1 MDIEPSGE
9 GEHLWLLIS
18 KKDQNT
24 SWVAGILAKLAG
36 IKRNDVGYCGMKDR
50 FAITTQWFSL
60 HVPGRDLDLDTLI
73 HSDFTILRT
82 ARHNKKL
89 RRGMHQGNRFKIV
102 LRELEVEEK
111 SFDDRMK
118 LISLHGVPNY
128 FGEQRF
134 GHQGNNLHEV
144 QKLIMADK
152 LKGNRHGTGLYLSAA
167 RSWLFNLVLARHID
181 NADGSLDRLQDYT
194 GPLWGRGRS
203 SVDRNAASV
212 EEQVLKDWQDW
223 CYALEH
229 AGLKQERRN
238 LILRSD
244 SVLYDWIEPN
254 QLSLEFSLLR
264 GCFATALL
272 REIAQLSRPSYV
284 PI

>member
-60 HVPGRDLDLDTLI
+60 YVPSRDLDLSTLT

-82 ARHNKKL
+82 ARHHKKL
-89 RRGMHQGNRFKIV
+89 RRGMHRGNRFKIV
-102 LRELEVEEK
+102 LKQFEVEKK

-118 LISLHGVPNY
+118 LISRFGVPNY

-181 NADGSLDRLQDYT
+181 NADESLGRLQEYT

-203 SVDRNAASV
+203 SADREVASV
-212 EEQVLKDWQDW
+212 EEQILKDWQDW

-229 AGLKQERRN
+229 AGLKPERRN

-244 SVLYDWIEPN
+244 SILYEWIEPN

-264 GCFATALL
+264 GCFATVLL
-272 REIAQLSRPSYV
+272 REIAQLSRPSNV
-284 PI
+284 SI

>member
-9 GEHLWLLIS
+9 GEHLLLLIS

-60 HVPGRDLDLDTLI
+60 YVPSRDLDLSTLT

-82 ARHNKKL
+82 ARHHKKL
-89 RRGMHQGNRFKIV
+89 RRGMHRGNRFKIV
-102 LRELEVEEK
+102 LKQFEVEKK

-118 LISLHGVPNY
+118 LISRYGVPNY

-181 NADGSLDRLQDYT
+181 NADESLDRLQEYT

-203 SVDRNAASV
+203 SADREVASV
-212 EEQVLKDWQDW
+212 EEQILKDWQDW
-223 CYALEH
+223 CCALEH

-244 SVLYDWIEPN
+244 SILYEWIEPN

-264 GCFATALL
+264 GCFATVLL
-272 REIAQLSRPSYV
+272 REIAQLSRPSNV
-284 PI
+284 SI

>member
-60 HVPGRDLDLDTLI
+60 YVPSRDLDLSTLT

-82 ARHNKKL
+82 ARHHKKL
-89 RRGMHQGNRFKIV
+89 RRGMHRGNRFKIV
-102 LRELEVEEK
+102 LKQFEVEKK

-118 LISLHGVPNY
+118 LISRYGVPNY

-203 SVDRNAASV
+203 SADREVASV
-212 EEQVLKDWQDW
+212 EEQILKDWQDW

-244 SVLYDWIEPN
+244 SILYEWIEPN

-264 GCFATALL
+264 GCFATVLL
-272 REIAQLSRPSYV
+272 REIAQLSRPSNV
-284 PI
+284 SI

>member
-102 LRELEVEEK
+102 LREFEVEEK

-118 LISLHGVPNY
+118 LISRYGVPNY

-144 QKLIMADK
+144 QKLIIADK

-203 SVDRNAASV
+203 SADRNAASV

-254 QLSLEFSLLR
+254 QLSLEFSLSR

>member
-9 GEHLWLLIS
+9 GDHLWLLIS

-50 FAITTQWFSL
+50 YAITTQWFSL
-60 HVPGRDLDLDTLI
+60 HVPSRDLDLGTLI

-82 ARHNKKL
+82 ARHHKKL

-102 LRELEVEEK
+102 LKEFEVEKK

-118 LISLHGVPNY
+118 LISRHGVPNY

-167 RSWLFNLVLARHID
+167 RSWLFNLVLARQID
-181 NADGSLDRLQDYT
+181 NADGSLDRLQEYT

-203 SVDRNAASV
+203 SADRKAASV

-244 SVLYDWIEPN
+244 SILFDWIEPN

-264 GCFATALL
+264 GCFATVLL

-284 PI
+284 SI

>member
-102 LRELEVEEK
+102 LREFEVEEK

-118 LISLHGVPNY
+118 LISRYGVPNY

-167 RSWLFNLVLARHID
+167 RSWLFNLVLARHIG

-203 SVDRNAASV
+203 SADRNAASV

-238 LILRSD
+238 LTLRSD
-244 SVLYDWIEPN
+244 NVLYDWIEPN

>member
-60 HVPGRDLDLDTLI
+60 YVPSRDLDLSTLT

-82 ARHNKKL
+82 ARHHKKL
-89 RRGMHQGNRFKIV
+89 RRGMHRGNRFKIV
-102 LRELEVEEK
+102 LKQFEVEKK

-118 LISLHGVPNY
+118 LISRYGVPNY

-152 LKGNRHGTGLYLSAA
+152 LKGNRHCTGLYLSAA
-167 RSWLFNLVLARHID
+167 RSRLFNLVLARHID
-181 NADGSLDRLQDYT
+181 NADESLDRLQEYT

-203 SVDRNAASV
+203 SADREVASV
-212 EEQVLKDWQDW
+212 EEQILKDWQDW

-244 SVLYDWIEPN
+244 SILYEWIEPN

-264 GCFATALL
+264 GCFATVLL
-272 REIAQLSRPSYV
+272 REIAQLSRPSNV
-284 PI
+284 SI

>member
-111 SFDDRMK
+111 SFDDRMR
-118 LISLHGVPNY
+118 LISRYGVPNY

-203 SVDRNAASV
+203 SADRNAASV

>member
-60 HVPGRDLDLDTLI
+60 YVPSRDLDLSTLT

-82 ARHNKKL
+82 ARHHKKL
-89 RRGMHQGNRFKIV
+89 RRGMHRGNRFKIV
-102 LRELEVEEK
+102 LKQFEVEKK

-118 LISLHGVPNY
+118 LISRFGVPNY

-134 GHQGNNLHEV
+134 GHQG
-144 QKLIMADK
+144 IIFM
-152 LKGNRHGTGLYLSAA
+152 RF
-167 RSWLFNLVLARHID
+167 R
-181 NADGSLDRLQDYT
+181 
-194 GPLWGRGRS
+194 
-203 SVDRNAASV
+203 
-212 EEQVLKDWQDW
+212 
-223 CYALEH
+223 
-229 AGLKQERRN
+229 
-238 LILRSD
+238 
-244 SVLYDWIEPN
+244 
-254 QLSLEFSLLR
+254 SLLWQ
-264 GCFATALL
+264 
-272 REIAQLSRPSYV
+272 IN
-284 PI
+284 

>member
-60 HVPGRDLDLDTLI
+60 YVPSRDLDLSTLT

-82 ARHNKKL
+82 ARHHKKL
-89 RRGMHQGNRFKIV
+89 RRGMHRGNRFKIV
-102 LRELEVEEK
+102 LKQFEVEKK

-118 LISLHGVPNY
+118 LISRYGVPNY

-203 SVDRNAASV
+203 SADRNAASV

-244 SVLYDWIEPN
+244 SVIYDWIEPN
-254 QLSLEFSLLR
+254 QLSLEFSLSR

>member
-73 HSDFTILRT
+73 HNDFTILRT

-102 LRELEVEEK
+102 LREFEVEEK

-118 LISLHGVPNY
+118 LISRYGVPNY

-203 SVDRNAASV
+203 SADRNAASV

-244 SVLYDWIEPN
+244 SILYDWIEPN
-254 QLSLEFSLLR
+254 QLSLEFSLSR

>member
-1 MDIEPSGE
+1 
-9 GEHLWLLIS
+9 LIS

-118 LISLHGVPNY
+118 LISRYGVPNY

-203 SVDRNAASV
+203 SADRNAASV

>member
-24 SWVAGILAKLAG
+24 SWVAGILAKLTG

-102 LRELEVEEK
+102 LREFEVEEK

-118 LISLHGVPNY
+118 LISRYGVPNY

-203 SVDRNAASV
+203 SADRNAASV

-238 LILRSD
+238 LTLRSD
-244 SVLYDWIEPN
+244 NVLYDWIEPN
-254 QLSLEFSLLR
+254 QLSLEFSLSR

-284 PI
+284 AI

>member
-102 LRELEVEEK
+102 LREFEVEEK

-118 LISLHGVPNY
+118 LISRHGVPNY

-152 LKGNRHGTGLYLSAA
+152 LKDNRHGTGLYLSAA

-181 NADGSLDRLQDYT
+181 NADESLDRLQEYT

-203 SVDRNAASV
+203 SADREVASV
-212 EEQVLKDWQDW
+212 EEQILKDWQDW

-244 SVLYDWIEPN
+244 SILYEWIEPN

-264 GCFATALL
+264 GCFATVLL
-272 REIAQLSRPSYV
+272 REIAQLSRPSNV
-284 PI
+284 SI